1 LESGSDRKNSR
12 EVHLL
17 ENPTEQVRTSNRNT
31 TPASAPPTP
40 PSSESTQSASVN
52 KLLTNKHSDP
62 EYHEFLEHRTDI
74 VGFRLPARYVY
85 LYSKLSKKEKKLLK
99 QALMGLIEALAR
111 GGGQVAAQT
120 VEQGQ
125 QTVVL
130 NLNLNVQSQE
140 VHQVHPACDEVLE
153 ERIRLLEKRLKQAQE
168 LLSYYKDILRR
179 VRLAAQQNDVR
190 TIRQILSRV
199 E

>member
-1 LESGSDRKNSR
+1 VLQLNYDGSNILFFRVPLSIKIKYMMLDRKSKR
-12 EVHLL
+12 IIK
-17 ENPTEQVRTSNRNT
+17 
-31 TPASAPPTP
+31 
-40 PSSESTQSASVN
+40 QS
-52 KLLTNKHSDP
+52 
-62 EYHEFLEHRTDI
+62 
-74 VGFRLPARYVY
+74 
-85 LYSKLSKKEKKLLK
+85 
-99 QALMGLIEALAR
+99 LISLVEALAR
-111 GGGQVAAQT
+111 GGGQVVAQT

-140 VHQVHPACDEVLE
+140 VHQVHPACDEVLV

-179 VRLAAQQNDVR
+179 VRLAAQQNDMK

>member
-1 LESGSDRKNSR
+1 MSDR
-12 EVHLL
+12 
-17 ENPTEQVRTSNRNT
+17 
-31 TPASAPPTP
+31 
-40 PSSESTQSASVN
+40 
-52 KLLTNKHSDP
+52 HSDLSVLQLNYDGNNILFFRVP
-62 EYHEFLEHRTDI
+62 LSIKIKYMILDRKSKRI
-74 VGFRLPARYVY
+74 VKQSLISLVEVLASGG
-85 LYSKLSKKEKKLLK
+85 
-99 QALMGLIEALAR
+99 QALTQQFEL
-111 GGGQVAAQT
+111 Q
-120 VEQGQ
+120 Q

>member
-1 LESGSDRKNSR
+1 MPE
-12 EVHLL
+12 
-17 ENPTEQVRTSNRNT
+17 VRTSNRNT
-31 TPASAPPTP
+31 PASPVPPTP

-111 GGGQVAAQT
+111 GGGQVVAQT
-120 VEQGQ
+120 VEQSQ

-130 NLNLNVQSQE
+130 NLNLNVQQQS
-140 VHQVHPACDEVLE
+140 VDIGGDGILE
-153 ERIRLLEKRLKQAQE
+153 ERVRLLEKRLRQAQE
-168 LLSYYKDILRR
+168 LLNYYKDVVRR
-179 VRLAAQQNDVR
+179 VKLAAQQNDMR
-190 TIRQILSRV
+190 TIRQVLSRV